1 MAQFD
6 VHRNPNSATRARIP
20 YLLDVQ
26 SDLLDPLATRV
37 VVPLCKP
44 EVLSGKPAER
54 LNPAFEIEGRK
65 LLMLTPELAGV
76 SRKALGERVTNL
88 TAERAA
94 IIAALDLVLDG
105 KVAIK
110 PFVETHP
117 LDDINQV
124 FDAVH
129 HREISR
135 RAVLVPA

>member
-6 VHRNPNSATRARIP
+6 VHRNPNAATRARIP
-20 YLLDVQ
+20 FLLDVQ
-26 SDLLDPLATRV
+26 SDLLDPIATRV

-94 IIAALDLVLDG
+94 IIAALDLVLTG
-105 KVAIK
+105 I
-110 PFVETHP
+110 
-117 LDDINQV
+117 
-124 FDAVH
+124 
-129 HREISR
+129 
-135 RAVLVPA
+135 